1 MGAVDM
7 VELIADK
14 IKMRAQLT
22 GDIVEV
28 KVLMSHPMETGR
40 RKNDIEQLIPAHFIQ
55 LLTATLNGK
64 RVLEAQWGTGI
75 SKNPY
80 LTLRLKG
87 AKVGDVVEITWHDN
101 LGKSAVQSV
110 IVTQAL

>member
-7 VELIADK
+7 TDNM
-14 IKMRAQLT
+14 KMRAQLK

-40 RKNDIEQLIPAHFIQ
+40 KKDDFGQLIAAHFVQ
-55 LLTATLNGK
+55 LVTATLNGNI
-64 RVLEAQWGTGI
+64 VLEAQWGTAI

-80 LTLRLKG
+80 LTFRLKG
-87 AKVGDVVEITWHDN
+87 AKLGDVVAVTWQDN
-101 LGKSAVQSV
+101 LGATATQE
-110 IVTQAL
+110 IAVTQG